1 MIFAV
6 QYDILVVGDNMVEL
20 RTAAHNDTLT
30 LYIIAHSPS
39 WGMIRIMLF
48 VPEDTIG
55 VIEFNC
61 YIAYVVYMTKQT
73 LLV

>member
-39 WGMIRIMLF
+39 
-48 VPEDTIG
+48 
-55 VIEFNC
+55 
-61 YIAYVVYMTKQT
+61 
-73 LLV
+73 